1 MMISGA
7 GMEDKMLSVKELATQ
22 YRISPL
28 TIYRMIKAGKIPAY
42 KVGKS
47 IRIPQAEA
55 EKVFKLE
62 RR

>member
-1 MMISGA
+1 
-7 GMEDKMLSVKELATQ
+7 MEDKMLSVKELATQ